1 MIANILTVLF
11 IGILTVDGFMTGT
24 PIHKG
29 KLNWSYLHFRSIFE
43 TTSGYDFS
51 SVLEITA
58 DVSARCPTDLTHWLD
73 YCETYLQE
81 DSPCGYG
88 KWYHGNYTIQ
98 PPKCVHT

>member
-1 MIANILTVLF
+1 
-11 IGILTVDGFMTGT
+11 MT
-24 PIHKG
+24 
-29 KLNWSYLHFRSIFE
+29 HFSP
-43 TTSGYDFS
+43 TSGIPPTSGLGLPFNFRIF

-73 YCETYLQE
+73 YCETYLKE
-81 DSPCGYG
+81 DSECGYG